1 MLECSLLH
9 HRGPSVRFFRAVSIL
24 TPGRP
29 RGHCKAAYDS
39 ETETTGQAT
48 GLAVAM
54 GLAVADVEA
63 MVGSALGTLLRFC
76 SREVSTAFL
85 ERVVLWVDK
94 AGGEVSVM
102 MDI

>member
-39 ETETTGQAT
+39 ERETTGLVT
-48 GLAVAM
+48 GS
-54 GLAVADVEA
+54 AVADVEA